1 MLPVIISIL
10 LRNLKLVVELGKQ
23 FNLKSD
29 NNAMYFSKAV
39 TVRIRCLLYYKLGL
53 SAGRLISCKISLFE
67 GLKTVIPRAG
77 PESFIL

>member
-1 MLPVIISIL
+1 
-10 LRNLKLVVELGKQ
+10 
-23 FNLKSD
+23 
-29 NNAMYFSKAV
+29 MYFSKAV